1 MYIPPGF
8 TVVTCEPVNEE
19 AFRAWA
25 TDNGGVWHPAES
37 EPHRRGHV
45 AWEFPSGCEIAACLE
60 TPSEEETAR
69 WTPRMHAPPQ
79 SVIDIEIEEYASSD
93 DEQWTPLIRALLTQ
107 WDSYAYDSTV
117 PEWISAL
124 LCDLLPTERI
134 IRYEPGRAQS
144 AADALPRFPAHGR
157 PDLAGLAAG
166 NERLETA
173 ADRHRKWGMVLFR
186 LLCALC
192 SSDSMRR

>member
-8 TVVTCEPVNEE
+8 TAITCEPVNED

-25 TDNGGVWHPAES
+25 TNNGGVWQQS
-37 EPHRRGHV
+37 RIT
-45 AWEFPSGCEIAACLE
+45 WEFPSGCEIVAYLE
-60 TPSEEETAR
+60 TPTEKQAAD

-93 DEQWTPLIRALLTQ
+93 EEQWTPLIQALFAQ
-107 WDSYAYDSTV
+107 WDSYACDST
-117 PEWISAL
+117 PEWVRTL
-124 LCDLLPTERI
+124 LGDLLPTERI

-144 AADALPRFPAHGR
+144 AADASPRFPAHGR

>member
-8 TVVTCEPVNEE
+8 TVITCEPVNED

-25 TDNGGVWHPAES
+25 TNNGGVWQQS
-37 EPHRRGHV
+37 RIT
-45 AWEFPSGCEIAACLE
+45 WEFPSGCEIVAYLE
-60 TPSEEETAR
+60 TPTEKQAAD
-69 WTPRMHAPPQ
+69 WMPRMHAPPQ

-134 IRYEPGRAQS
+134 IRYEPPPLS
-144 AADALPRFPAHGR
+144 AGPVWIWADSKYTK
-157 PDLAGLAAG
+157 
-166 NERLETA
+166 NEA
-173 ADRHRKWGMVLFR
+173 YQQ
-186 LLCALC
+186 
-192 SSDSMRR
+192 